1 MAMNNLKR
9 RKFMVLF
16 TVGFLVGGVV
26 AFGLTVWFS
35 KNNKN
40 TLAKVR
46 DAESK
51 VVDKFS
57 PKN

>member
-1 MAMNNLKR
+1 MI
-9 RKFMVLF
+9 LF
-16 TVGFLVGGVV
+16 TFGFIVGAIV

-57 PKN
+57 PKS

>member
-1 MAMNNLKR
+1 MNNLKR
-9 RKFMVLF
+9 RKFMLF
-16 TVGFLVGGVV
+16 IAGLLVGAVV
-26 AFGLTVWFS
+26 SFGLTVWFS

-57 PKN
+57 PNS